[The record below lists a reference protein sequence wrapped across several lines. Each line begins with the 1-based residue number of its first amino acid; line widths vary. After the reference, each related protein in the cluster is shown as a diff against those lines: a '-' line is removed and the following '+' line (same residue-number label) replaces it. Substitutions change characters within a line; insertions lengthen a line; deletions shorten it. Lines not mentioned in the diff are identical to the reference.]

1 MDTLENFMLPDNFG
15 HLIKVEESF
24 HFCPK
29 LKYIFKISVE
39 QIESNVR
46 FYLYLD
52 SLGTYFKKAF

>member
-1 MDTLENFMLPDNFG
+1 MLPDNFG